1 MQHVGATLQLEV
13 VKREDISNNSCG
25 GRHPHMEEQAKLRAD
40 SLGIVESTVMGI
52 AGTAPAYSIEI
63 TTSTVI
69 ATSGVLSPASILAC
83 GLIMFGIA
91 FAFINLNKAVASA
104 GTSYA
109 WVSIVFGRTL
119 GFFAGWALLVL
130 CCVFMV
136 SAMIPAANAT
146 LLIFK
151 PELMNNVHYVTIIGA
166 LWLTVVSAV
175 VVKGIKLTSY
185 VQVIMTLV
193 EGIILLAII
202 VMSFIVFPRAPV
214 HTFSWSWF
222 SPFYFTPQSFANGA
236 LVAIFFYYGWDVTMN
251 LSEET
256 RDPNRTPGRATFWSM
271 VFLMAFFLVFIVITL
286 LGLTDDEIQ
295 HFNTNIIFAIAEKL
309 LGATWGYIAILAVLL
324 STVGTVETQMLQFT
338 RTLFAK
344 GRDHALHPRY
354 SRLHPTWHTPHIA
367 IFFIWIAG
375 LLLLFA
381 SSYLPT
387 INVILKDSITAIGFQ
402 ICFYLGLTGLACAWH
417 YRAMLQRGIGRA
429 VTYVIWPAASGLFLF
444 FIALYSVPTF
454 DVITNVVGIGG
465 IVIGVV
471 PFFLNRRN
479 MRGMQA

>member
-1 MQHVGATLQLEV
+1 
-13 VKREDISNNSCG
+13 
-25 GRHPHMEEQAKLRAD
+25 MEEQTKLKAN

-69 ATSGVLSPASILAC
+69 ATSGVFSPASILTC
-83 GLIMFGIA
+83 GVIMFGIA
-91 FAFINLNKAVASA
+91 FAFINLNKAVANA

-109 WVSIVFGRTL
+109 WVSLVFGKTL

-151 PELMNNVHYVTIIGA
+151 PGLMNNVHYVTIIGA
-166 LWLTVVSAV
+166 FWLTAVSAV

-185 VQVIMTLV
+185 VQVMMTII
-193 EGIILLAII
+193 EAIILLAIV
-202 VMSFIVFPRAPV
+202 VMSFVVFPRAPE
-214 HTFSWSWF
+214 HTFSWNWF
-222 SPFYFTPQSFANGA
+222 SPFNFTPQLFANGA

-256 RDPNRTPGRATFWSM
+256 RDPNRTPGRAAFWSM
-271 VFLMAFFLVFIVITL
+271 IFLMVFFLVFIVITL
-286 LGLTDDEIQ
+286 LGLTDEEIQ
-295 HFNTNIIFAIAEKL
+295 HYNTNIIFAIAQKL
-309 LGATWGYIAILAVLL
+309 FGATWGYVAIIAVLL

-344 GRDHALHPRY
+344 SRDGALHPRY
-354 SRLHPTWHTPHIA
+354 SRLHPRWHTPYIA

-375 LLLLFA
+375 LILLFA

-417 YRAMLQRGIGRA
+417 YRATIRDSIWRSI
-429 VTYVIWPAASGLFLF
+429 TYVIWPASSGLFLF
-444 FIALYSVPTF
+444 FIALYSIPTF
-454 DVITNVVGIGG
+454 DLITNIVGIGG
-465 IVIGVV
+465 IAIGAV
-471 PFFLNRRN
+471 PFFINRRN
-479 MRGMQA
+479 LWRAHA

>member
-1 MQHVGATLQLEV
+1 MKGASMENTL
-13 VKREDISNNSCG
+13 KAN
-25 GRHPHMEEQAKLRAD
+25 
-40 SLGIVESTVMGI
+40 SLGTVESVIMGI

-63 TTSTVI
+63 TTSTI
-69 ATSGVLSPASILAC
+69 IGTAGTLSPASILVC

-91 FAFINLNKAVASA
+91 FAFINLNRSMANA

-109 WVSIVFGRTL
+109 WVTTVFGRVP

-151 PELMNNVHYVTIIGA
+151 PELMNNVHYVTIIA
-166 LWLTVVSAV
+166 AAWLTFVSAV

-185 VQVIMTLV
+185 VQVAMTLI
-193 EGIILLAII
+193 EAAILLVII
-202 VMSFIVFPRAPV
+202 VMSFIVFPRAPQ
-214 HTFSWSWF
+214 HPFSWAWF
-222 SPFYFTPQSFANGA
+222 SPFEFSPKLFANGA

-256 RDPNRTPGRATFWSM
+256 KDPNRTPGRAAFWSM

-286 LGLTDDEIQ
+286 LGLSDADIQ
-295 HFNTNIIFAIAEKL
+295 HYNTNIIFAIASKL
-309 LGATWGYIAILAVLL
+309 MGPTWGYIAIIAVLL

-344 GRDHALHPRY
+344 GRAGALHHRY
-354 SRLHPTWHTPHIA
+354 SRLHPRWNTPHVA
-367 IFFIWIAG
+367 IFLIWITG
-375 LLLLFA
+375 LALLFV

-387 INVILKDSITAIGFQ
+387 INVILQDSITAIGFQ
-402 ICFYLGLTGLACAWH
+402 ICFYLGLTGLACAWY
-417 YRAMLQRGIGRA
+417 YRSKIGAGLWRS
-429 VTYVIWPAASGLFLF
+429 TTHVIWPAASGLFLF
-444 FIALYSVPTF
+444 FIALYSIPTF
-454 DVITNVVGIGG
+454 DVVTNVVGMGG
-465 IVIGVV
+465 IAIGAI
-471 PFFLNRRN
+471 PLFLNRKKIWRSPV
-479 MRGMQA
+479 AAK

>member
-1 MQHVGATLQLEV
+1 MANSPASGTL
-13 VKREDISNNSCG
+13 NAN
-25 GRHPHMEEQAKLRAD
+25 
-40 SLGIVESTVMGI
+40 SLGIVESVIMGI

-63 TTSTVI
+63 TTSTI
-69 ATSGVLSPASILAC
+69 IGTAGTLSPAGILVC

-91 FAFINLNKAVASA
+91 FAFIHLNRAIANA

-109 WVSIVFGRTL
+109 WVTMVFGRVL

-151 PELMNNVHYVTIIGA
+151 PDLMNNVQWVTIIAA
-166 LWLTVVSAV
+166 LWLTFVSAV

-185 VQVIMTLV
+185 VQVVMTIA
-193 EGIILLAII
+193 EGIILLVVI
-202 VMSFIVFPRAPV
+202 VMAFIDFPHAMQ
-214 HTFSWSWF
+214 HAFSWRWF
-222 SPFYFTPQSFANGA
+222 SPFEFSPKLFANSA

-256 RDPNRTPGRATFWSM
+256 KDPNRTPGRAAFWSM
-271 VFLMAFFLVFIVITL
+271 VFLMVFFLVFITITL
-286 LGLTDDEIQ
+286 MGLTDQEIQ
-295 HFNTNIIFAIAEKL
+295 HYNTNIIFAIAEKL
-309 LGATWGYIAILAVLL
+309 LGKTWGYIAIVAVLL

-344 GRDHALHPRY
+344 GREGALHERY
-354 SRLHPTWHTPHIA
+354 SRLHPRWKTPHIA

-375 LLLLFA
+375 LILLFV

-387 INVILKDSITAIGFQ
+387 INVILQDSITAIGFQ
-402 ICFYLGLTGLACAWH
+402 ICFYLGLTGLACAWY
-417 YRAMLQRGIGRA
+417 YRQQLTAGPLKA
-429 VTYVIWPAASGLFLF
+429 LTHVVWPAASGLFMF
-444 FIALYSVPTF
+444 FIALYSIPTF
-454 DVITNVVGIGG
+454 DVVTNVVGMGG
-465 IVIGVV
+465 IAIGAI
-471 PFFLNRRN
+471 PLFLNRKKIWGR
-479 MRGMQA
+479 RPAFGAS

>member
-1 MQHVGATLQLEV
+1 MENNTL
-13 VKREDISNNSCG
+13 KAN
-25 GRHPHMEEQAKLRAD
+25 
-40 SLGIVESTVMGI
+40 SLGTVESVIMGI

-63 TTSTVI
+63 TTSTI
-69 ATSGVLSPASILAC
+69 IGTAGTLSPASILVC

-91 FAFINLNKAVASA
+91 FAFINLNRSMANA

-109 WVSIVFGRTL
+109 WVTMIFGRTF

-151 PELMNNVHYVTIIGA
+151 PELMNNVHYVTLIAA
-166 LWLTVVSAV
+166 LWLTFVSAV

-185 VQVIMTLV
+185 VQVAMTLI
-193 EGIILLAII
+193 EGVILLVII
-202 VMSFIVFPRAPV
+202 VMSFIVFPQAPA
-214 HTFSWSWF
+214 HPFSWTWF
-222 SPFYFTPQSFANGA
+222 SPFDFSPKLFANGA

-256 RDPNRTPGRATFWSM
+256 KDPNRTPGRAAFWSM

-286 LGLTDDEIQ
+286 LGLSDSEIQ
-295 HFNTNIIFAIAEKL
+295 HYNTNIIFAIANKV
-309 LGATWGYIAILAVLL
+309 LGPTWGYIAIIAVLL

-344 GRDHALHPRY
+344 SRAGALHHRY
-354 SRLHPTWHTPHIA
+354 SRLHPRWNTPHIA
-367 IFFIWIAG
+367 IFLIWITG
-375 LLLLFA
+375 LALLFV

-387 INVILKDSITAIGFQ
+387 INVILQDSITAIGFQ
-402 ICFYLGLTGLACAWH
+402 ICFYLGLTGLACAWF
-417 YRAMLQRGIGRA
+417 YRSKISAGPVQSI
-429 VTYVIWPAASGLFLF
+429 THVIWPAASGLFLF
-444 FIALYSVPTF
+444 FIALYSIPTF
-454 DVITNVVGIGG
+454 DWVTNVVGMGG
-465 IVIGVV
+465 IAVGAI
-471 PFFLNRRN
+471 PLFLNRRQIW
-479 MRGMQA
+479 REIGEARRT